1 MILTNSRPRSSY
13 ASPSKVSCAKANLAL
28 LAIAIGAT
36 AGVGAGLALVS
47 QPTIY
52 ADLSNAAQT
61 PTQHLTASPARASP
75 R

>member
-36 AGVGAGLALVS
+36 AGVGAGLALVINLLF
-47 QPTIY
+47 T
-52 ADLSNAAQT
+52 DLSNAAQT